1 MDEEKGKKRGKPWN
15 RKTHTDGRVGDTFD
29 ITRSCRRYENSKVF
43 HADIMSICR
52 YFIQPSSE
60 HVSQVVNGK
69 AAKKSPA
76 FRYVKP
82 TGVKT
87 ENANKI
93 FYVKKLASQN
103 DTKFGHPVTSGM
115 HESSAKQGSQ
125 IIDFSL
131 VPTQRYCVLY
141 NFLRIRSMVNTVVD
155 ISTKHF
161 DINPLDG
168 NGYLEC
174 IFCDEIP
181 DVIYMNSLCS
191 HIGCRKCWL
200 GWCKDHLDNLKCP
213 KCGIKTELAN
223 VSMITAYERRK
234 LLTFHNGNLDDSKG
248 MNKVAEGNLDAIDES
263 DLDDDS
269 DGLETSVTHCD
280 TKYP

>member
-1 MDEEKGKKRGKPWN
+1 MGARKSVLEKMDEDNLVIKEHVDHRTPIYDLGHG
-15 RKTHTDGRVGDTFD
+15 TLHHVGDTAKNVKK
-29 ITRSCRRYENSKVF
+29 TSGWMRRKEKKEENLGTEK
-43 HADIMSICR
+43 HTQMGG

-93 FYVKKLASQN
+93 FYVKKIASQN
-103 DTKFGHPVTSGM
+103 DTKFGHPVTPGI
-115 HESSAKQGSQ
+115 HESSAKQ
-125 IIDFSL
+125 
-131 VPTQRYCVLY
+131 
-141 NFLRIRSMVNTVVD
+141 
-155 ISTKHF
+155 
-161 DINPLDG
+161 DG

-248 MNKVAEGNLDAIDES
+248 MNKITEGNLDAIDES

>member
-191 HIGCRKCWL
+191 HIG
-200 GWCKDHLDNLKCP
+200 
-213 KCGIKTELAN
+213 
-223 VSMITAYERRK
+223 YE
-234 LLTFHNGNLDDSKG
+234 
-248 MNKVAEGNLDAIDES
+248 
-263 DLDDDS
+263 
-269 DGLETSVTHCD
+269 
-280 TKYP
+280 KYE

>member
-115 HESSAKQGSQ
+115 HESSAKQ
-125 IIDFSL
+125 
-131 VPTQRYCVLY
+131 
-141 NFLRIRSMVNTVVD
+141 
-155 ISTKHF
+155 
-161 DINPLDG
+161 DG